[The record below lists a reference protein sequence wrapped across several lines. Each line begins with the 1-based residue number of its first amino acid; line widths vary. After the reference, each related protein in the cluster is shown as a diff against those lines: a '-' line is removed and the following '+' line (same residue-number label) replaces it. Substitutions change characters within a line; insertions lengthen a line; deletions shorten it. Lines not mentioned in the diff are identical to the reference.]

1 EGAVSRT
8 NLSQDIS
15 PESFH
20 CFRLLAKG
28 SYQMKTPLLR
38 GYLPGQLAVIM
49 VVGFSLTV
57 TQRVFAQPPADGESS
72 ASDETPGRVV
82 IDRLGDP
89 EETSASE
96 DDDTATLPEVT
107 VTAPFP
113 RRPLGDDTV
122 VSASPTETA
131 RRQVGSSVTVIT
143 EEDIQRRGSRT
154 LNEILRSIPGFDV
167 RQSGGPG
174 QQSTIFTRGT
184 NGSQTKVLLDG
195 IPLNDPSSPNRAFD
209 PANFLLDNVQRIEVI
224 RGPQSTIYGSDA
236 IGGVVNIVTRR
247 GEGPTQVRTTHE
259 GGSFGTYTQA
269 TTISGGTENF
279 WYSLSG
285 AWFTSDGFSAASA
298 GTEDDGYENGTL
310 SGRVGVLL
318 TDDWDVDVSW
328 RYVDSDVDLDGFLAD
343 AARNL
348 DNEQFFLRAQTTL
361 TQLDGIL
368 EHRAG
373 YSFASYKRDDRGGFQ
388 SFFDGE
394 SHRFDYQAKLTT
406 IDDGHFSHSVTGGVE
421 HIHEDVL
428 QDTSSMFIFFPA
440 AASQFGTGGFVEN
453 QFAVNDRWFTTAG
466 YRHDDYSRAGTA
478 DTYRVT
484 SRFLIPESH
493 MDVHGAIG
501 TGFRSPAL
509 AEVAAGFGFDP
520 NLRPEESFGW
530 EVGAEKR
537 MFDDKVVVDA
547 TYFRND
553 LDNLIVFRSPTFTA
567 MNVGSALTA
576 GVEVS
581 GQVELDP
588 DTFLTASYTN
598 TKTRDNGTRN
608 ELLRRPRH
616 KFDATLSRFLC
627 DHQAQVSMNLRYV
640 GARDDFDATFA
651 RTTLSEYFVLNAS
664 TWWQVSKNVR
674 LFARV
679 DNITDQQFEDVFGF
693 NTADVSAYGGVTI
706 ALGGYDEE

>member
-1 EGAVSRT
+1 
-8 NLSQDIS
+8 
-15 PESFH
+15 
-20 CFRLLAKG
+20 
-28 SYQMKTPLLR
+28 MKTFLLR
-38 GYLPGQLAVIM
+38 GFLSAQFVATIAVGIL
-49 VVGFSLTV
+49 LTA
-57 TQRVFAQPPADGESS
+57 TQQTFAQPPGDAESS
-72 ASDETPGRVV
+72 SDDAPGRVV
-82 IDRLGDP
+82 IDQLGEP
-89 EETSASE
+89 EENSAAQP
-96 DDDTATLPEVT
+96 DDAAMLPEVT

-113 RRPLGDDTV
+113 RQPLGDDTV

-143 EEDIQRRGSRT
+143 EQDIQNRGSRT
-154 LNEILRSIPGFDV
+154 LNEILRTVPGFDV
-167 RQSGGPG
+167 TPRGGPG

-247 GEGPTQVRTTHE
+247 GEGPTQIVTTHE
-259 GGSFGTYTQA
+259 AGSFGTSSQSA
-269 TTISGGTENF
+269 TISGGTRDF
-279 WYSLSG
+279 WYSVSG
-285 AWFTSDGFSAASA
+285 AWFRTVGFSAASA
-298 GTEDDGYENGTL
+298 GTGDDGYENGTVT
-310 SGRVGVLL
+310 GRVGTLL
-318 TDDWDVDVSW
+318 TKDWDFDVSW
-328 RYVDSDVDLDGFLAD
+328 RYVDSDVDLDGFMAD

-361 TQLDGIL
+361 TQLDGML

-373 YSFASYKRDDRGGFQ
+373 YSFASYKRDERGGFQ

-394 SHRFDYQAKLTT
+394 SHQFDYQAKLTT
-406 IDDGHFSHSVTGGVE
+406 FDDGSFKHSVTGGVE
-421 HIHEDVL
+421 HIHEDIL

-484 SRFLIPESH
+484 SRFLIPEAQ

-553 LDNLIVFRSPTFTA
+553 LDNLIVFPFPTFTA
-567 MNVGSALTA
+567 TNIGSALTA

-581 GQVELDP
+581 GQVELGP

-598 TKTRDNGTRN
+598 TKTRDNGTRS

-616 KFDATLSRFLC
+616 KFNATLSQFLL
-627 DHQAQVSMNLRYV
+627 DKQAQVSLNMRFV
-640 GARDDFDATFA
+640 GDRQDFGAT
-651 RTTLSEYFVLNAS
+651 LDEYFLVNAS
-664 TWWQVSKNVR
+664 AWWQVSKNVR

-679 DNITDQQFEDVFGF
+679 DNITDEQYEDVLGF
-693 NTADVSAYGGVTI
+693 NTADISAYGGVTI
-706 ALGGYDEE
+706 ALGGYDDK

>member
-1 EGAVSRT
+1 
-8 NLSQDIS
+8 
-15 PESFH
+15 
-20 CFRLLAKG
+20 
-28 SYQMKTPLLR
+28 MKTFLLR
-38 GYLPGQLAVIM
+38 GFLSAHFVTTIAIGIL
-49 VVGFSLTV
+49 LTA
-57 TQRVFAQPPADGESS
+57 TQQAIAQPPADAESS
-72 ASDETPGRVV
+72 SNDETPGRVT

-89 EETSASE
+89 DENSAAQP
-96 DDDTATLPEVT
+96 DDAAMLPEVT

-113 RRPLGDDTV
+113 RQPLGDDTV

-154 LNEILRSIPGFDV
+154 LNEVLRTVPGFDV
-167 RQSGGPG
+167 TPRGGPG

-259 GGSFGTYTQA
+259 GGSFGTYSQA

-298 GTEDDGYENGTL
+298 GTESDGYENGTL
-310 SGRVGVLL
+310 SGRVGALL
-318 TDDWDVDVSW
+318 TDEWDFDVSW
-328 RYVDSDVDLDGFLAD
+328 RYVDSDVDLDGFMAD

-348 DNEQFFLRAQTTL
+348 DNEQFFLRAQTTV
-361 TQLDGIL
+361 TQLDGML

-394 SHRFDYQAKLTT
+394 SHQFDYQAKLTT
-406 IDDGHFSHSVTGGVE
+406 FDDGCFKHSVTGGVE
-421 HIHEDVL
+421 HIHEDIL
-428 QDTSSMFIFFPA
+428 QDTSNMFIFFPA

-484 SRFLIPESH
+484 SRFLIPEAQ
-493 MDVHGAIG
+493 MAVHGAIG

-553 LDNLIVFRSPTFTA
+553 LDNLIVFPFPTFTA
-567 MNVGSALTA
+567 TNIGSALTA

-581 GQVELDP
+581 GQVELGP

-598 TKTRDNGTRN
+598 TKTRDNGTQN

-616 KFDATLSRFLC
+616 KFNATLSQFLC
-627 DHQAQVSMNLRYV
+627 DKQAQVSLNMRFV
-640 GARDDFDATFA
+640 GDRQDFGAT
-651 RTTLSEYFVLNAS
+651 LDEYFLVNAS
-664 TWWQVSKNVR
+664 AWWQVSKNVR

-679 DNITDQQFEDVFGF
+679 DNITDEQYEDVLGF
-693 NTADVSAYGGVTI
+693 NTADISAYGGVTI
-706 ALGGYDEE
+706 ALGGYDDE

>member
-1 EGAVSRT
+1 
-8 NLSQDIS
+8 
-15 PESFH
+15 
-20 CFRLLAKG
+20 
-28 SYQMKTPLLR
+28 MKTFLLR
-38 GYLPGQLAVIM
+38 GFLSAHFVATIAVGIL
-49 VVGFSLTV
+49 LTA
-57 TQRVFAQPPADGESS
+57 TQQTIAQPPSDADSS
-72 ASDETPGRVV
+72 SSDEAPGRVV
-82 IDRLGDP
+82 IDRLEDP
-89 EETSASE
+89 DE
-96 DDDTATLPEVT
+96 DSVSQPDDTATLPEVT

-113 RRPLGDDTV
+113 RQPLGDETV
-122 VSASPTETA
+122 ISASSTETA

-154 LNEILRSIPGFDV
+154 LNEVLRTVPGFDV
-167 RQSGGPG
+167 TPRGGPG

-195 IPLNDPSSPNRAFD
+195 IPLNDSSSPNRAFD

-259 GGSFGTYTQA
+259 GGSFGTYSQA
-269 TTISGGTENF
+269 TTISGSTENF

-285 AWFTSDGFSAASA
+285 AWFTSDGFSAVSA
-298 GTEDDGYENGTL
+298 GTESDGYENGTL
-310 SGRVGVLL
+310 SGRVGALL
-318 TDDWDVDVSW
+318 TDEWDFDVSW
-328 RYVDSDVDLDGFLAD
+328 RYVDSDVDLDGFMAD

-348 DNEQFFLRAQTTL
+348 DNEQFFLRAQTTV
-361 TQLDGIL
+361 TQLDGML

-394 SHRFDYQAKLTT
+394 SHQFDYQAKLTT
-406 IDDGHFSHSVTGGVE
+406 FDDGCFKHSVTGGVE
-421 HIHEDVL
+421 HIHEDLL

-484 SRFLIPESH
+484 SRFLIPEAQ
-493 MDVHGAIG
+493 MAVHGAIG

-553 LDNLIVFRSPTFTA
+553 LDNLIVFPFPTFTA
-567 MNVGSALTA
+567 TNIGSALTA

-581 GQVELDP
+581 GQVEFGP

-598 TKTRDNGTRN
+598 TKTRDNDTQN

-616 KFDATLSRFLC
+616 KFNATLSQFLC
-627 DHQAQVSMNLRYV
+627 DKQAQVSLNMRFV
-640 GARDDFDATFA
+640 GDRQDFGAT
-651 RTTLSEYFVLNAS
+651 LDEYFLVNAS
-664 TWWQVSKNVR
+664 AWWQVSKNVR

-679 DNITDQQFEDVFGF
+679 DNITDEQYEDVLGF
-693 NTADVSAYGGVTI
+693 NTADISAYGGVTI
-706 ALGGYDEE
+706 ALGGYDDE

>member
-1 EGAVSRT
+1 
-8 NLSQDIS
+8 
-15 PESFH
+15 
-20 CFRLLAKG
+20 
-28 SYQMKTPLLR
+28 MKTLMLR
-38 GYLPGQLAVIM
+38 GELFTRFAPMI
-49 VVGFSLTV
+49 VVGFLLTATHDAV
-57 TQRVFAQPPADGESS
+57 AQPPADPEAST
-72 ASDETPGRVV
+72 SDESPGRVV

-89 EETSASE
+89 EEGSAAQP
-96 DDDTATLPEVT
+96 DDAAMLPEVT

-113 RRPLGDDTV
+113 RQPLGDDTV
-122 VSASPTETA
+122 VSASPTETS

-154 LNEILRSIPGFDV
+154 LNEILRSVPGFDV

-259 GGSFGTYTQA
+259 RGSFGTYSQA
-269 TTISGGTENF
+269 TTISGGTEKF

-285 AWFTSDGFSAASA
+285 AWFTTDGFSAASS
-298 GTEDDGYENGTL
+298 GTENDGYENGTL
-310 SGRVGVLL
+310 TGRVGALL
-318 TDDWDVDVSW
+318 TDDWDFDVSW
-328 RYVDSDVDLDGFLAD
+328 RYIDSDVDLDNFTTD

-361 TQLDGIL
+361 TQLDGML

-373 YSFASYKRDDRGGFQ
+373 YSFASYKRDDLNGFQ
-388 SFFDGE
+388 RFFDGE
-394 SHRFDYQAKLTT
+394 SHQFDYQAKLTT
-406 IDDGHFSHSVTGGVE
+406 IDDGSFGHSVTGGVE
-421 HIHEDVL
+421 HIQEDIQ

-440 AASQFGTGGFVEN
+440 EASQFGTGGFVEN
-453 QFAVNDRWFTTAG
+453 QFSVNDRWFTTAA

-484 SRFLIPESH
+484 SRLLIPESH
-493 MDVHGAIG
+493 MDIHGAVG

-509 AEVAAGFGFDP
+509 AEVAAGFGFNP

-530 EVGAEKR
+530 EVGVEKR

-553 LDNLIVFRSPTFTA
+553 LENLIVFQAPTFSA
-567 MNVGSALTA
+567 MNIGSALTA

-581 GQVELDP
+581 GQVELDS

-598 TKTRDNGTRN
+598 TKTRDNDARN
-608 ELLRRPRH
+608 QLLRRPRH
-616 KFDATLSRFLC
+616 KFDATLSRFLL
-627 DHQAQVSMNLRYV
+627 DHRAQISLNLRYV
-640 GARDDFDATFA
+640 GAREDIGATFS
-651 RTTLSEYFVLNAS
+651 RTTLSEYFLLNAS
-664 TWWQVSKNVR
+664 AWWQVSKNVR

-679 DNITDQQFEDVFGF
+679 DNITDQQYEDVFGF
-693 NTADVSAYGGVTI
+693 NTADISAYGGVTI
-706 ALGGYDEE
+706 ALGGYDGE

>member
-1 EGAVSRT
+1 MRT
-8 NLSQDIS
+8 L
-15 PESFH
+15 
-20 CFRLLAKG
+20 
-28 SYQMKTPLLR
+28 LLR
-38 GYLPGQLAVIM
+38 RYNALHYATVFVATVFVFGVALTTTRTAV
-49 VVGFSLTV
+49 
-57 TQRVFAQPPADGESS
+57 AQPPADSS
-72 ASDETPGRVV
+72 SEDAAPGRVV
-82 IDRLGDP
+82 IERLGDP
-89 EETSASE
+89 DPVPVAEEDSE
-96 DDDTATLPEVT
+96 ATLPEVT

-113 RRPLGDDTV
+113 RQPLGDDTV

-154 LNEILRSIPGFDV
+154 LNEILRSVPGFDV

-174 QQSTIFTRGT
+174 QQTTIFTRGT

-195 IPLNDPSSPNRAFD
+195 IPLNDPSSPSRAFD

-247 GEGPTQVRTTHE
+247 GEGPTKVQTTHE
-259 GGSFGTYTQA
+259 GGSFGTYSQA
-269 TTISGGTENF
+269 TTISGGTEKF

-298 GTEDDGYENGTL
+298 GSENDGYENGTL
-310 SGRVGVLL
+310 SGRVGALL
-318 TDDWDVDVSW
+318 TDDWDFDVSW
-328 RYVDSDVDLDGFLAD
+328 RYIDSDVDLDGFLAD
-343 AARNL
+343 APRNL
-348 DNEQFFLRAQTTL
+348 DNQQFFMRAQTTL
-361 TQLDGIL
+361 TQLDGKL

-394 SHRFDYQAKLTT
+394 SHQFDYRAKLTT
-406 IDDGHFSHSVTGGVE
+406 YDDGTFTHSVTGGVV
-421 HIHEDVL
+421 HIHEDIL
-428 QDTSSMFIFFPA
+428 QDTSSIFISFPSA
-440 AASQFGTGGFVEN
+440 ATQFGTGGFVEN

-484 SRFLIPESH
+484 SRFLIPETQ
-493 MDVHGAIG
+493 MDIHGAIG
-501 TGFRSPAL
+501 TGFRAPAL

-520 NLRPEESFGW
+520 NLRPERSFGW

-553 LDNLIVFRSPTFTA
+553 LDNLIVFPSPTFTA
-567 MNVGSALTA
+567 TNIGSALTA

-598 TKTRDNGTRN
+598 TKTRDNGTRD

-616 KFDATLSRFLC
+616 KFDATLSRFLH
-627 DHQAQVSMNLRYV
+627 DDQAQISINLRYV
-640 GARDDFDATFA
+640 GARDDIGAA
-651 RTTLSEYFVLNAS
+651 GRTTLSEYCLLNAS
-664 TWWQVSKNVR
+664 AWWQVSKNVR

-679 DNITDQQFEDVFGF
+679 DNITDRQYEDVFGF
-693 NTADVSAYGGVTI
+693 NTADISAYGGVTI
-706 ALGGYDEE
+706 ALGGGDEE